1 MVTPPPSPNRA
12 DGACAAAIPTT
23 AVQHTASKLSIRRC
37 IARPPGEVWL
47 WLPYR
52 PVPTR
57 RCRSMIRSHA
67 VWRSFPP
74 ATRAQLVVAVGG
86 GSVTPADNPD
96 AVMGSH
102 PRHEVV
108 VPDHTDRPVGL
119 EHGEHYVLDV
129 RDAVFA
135 QRLDQLVARD
145 PAATQVR
152 LEDIAVVDQ
161 HDAFAGEQLREA
173 AGPLPPPVDHAVPG
187 DQYARRDESAREAR
201 VGADHRVLDG
211 VRDDEEEHQIE
222 GGHLAQLARAREP
235 EPGEKG
241 KIDDGRADRD
251 VEQGVPGS

>member
-1 MVTPPPSPNRA
+1 MITPPPSPKRA
-12 DGACAAAIPTT
+12 DEVCAAAIPAT

-37 IARPPGEVWL
+37 IACPPGRSVTAAPPAGPL
-47 WLPYR
+47 
-52 PVPTR
+52 PTR
-57 RCRSMIRSHA
+57 RRRSMIRNHA

-86 GSVTPADNPD
+86 GSVTTPDNPD

-187 DQYARRDESAREAR
+187 D
-201 VGADHRVLDG
+201 
-211 VRDDEEEHQIE
+211 
-222 GGHLAQLARAREP
+222 
-235 EPGEKG
+235 
-241 KIDDGRADRD
+241 
-251 VEQGVPGS
+251 